1 MNREV
6 VKELVEKLTRVENE
20 MKLLREDKKMI
31 VDDFKDKLD
40 MKAFMAAWQIL
51 KKRERVDEAVLDNL
65 LHILQ
70 EVWNN

>member
-31 VDDFKDKLD
+31 VDDFKDRLD

-70 EVWNN
+70 EV

>member
-31 VDDFKDKLD
+31 VDDFKDRLD

-51 KKRERVDEAVLDNL
+51 KKREKVDEAVLDNL

-70 EVWNN
+70 EV

>member
-1 MNREV
+1 MKMNREV
-6 VKELVEKLTRVENE
+6 VKDLVEKLTRVENE

-31 VDDFKDKLD
+31 VDDFKDRLD
-40 MKAFMAAWQIL
+40 MKAFMAAWQII

-70 EVWNN
+70 EV

>member
-6 VKELVEKLTRVENE
+6 VKDLVEKLTRVENE

-31 VDDFKDKLD
+31 VDDFKDRLD
-40 MKAFMAAWQIL
+40 MKAFMAAWQII

-70 EVWNN
+70 EV

>member
-6 VKELVEKLTRVENE
+6 VKELVEKLSRVENE
-20 MKLLREDKKMI
+20 MKLLREDKKII
-31 VDDFKDKLD
+31 VDDFKDRLD

-51 KKRERVDEAVLDNL
+51 KKREKVDEAVLDNL

-70 EVWNN
+70 EV

>member
-6 VKELVEKLTRVENE
+6 VKELVEKLSRVENE
-20 MKLLREDKKMI
+20 MKLLREDKKII
-31 VDDFKDKLD
+31 VDDFKDRLD

-51 KKRERVDEAVLDNL
+51 KKREKVDEAVLDNL